1 MDQMVIGVARAVVE
15 RPVEPARAAAVRAA
29 AVRAA
34 AVKALAV
41 RDWAAKTA
49 RVRGVAATVA
59 TMAVE
64 TADMMAGIIAV
75 VMAPDQKDS
84 VEAVG
89 WVLVMAVL
97 MVVVLRTTVP
107 MVGVVAVPTEMAC
120 PRTHV
125 PGSDRQTRCSARPCC
140 LAQSGPP

>member
-1 MDQMVIGVARAVVE
+1 MDQMVMGVVARAVVE
-15 RPVEPARAAAVRAA
+15 RPVEPARAA

-125 PGSDRQTRCSARPCC
+125 PGSDRRTRCFARPCC